1 MYRTLLCFRA
11 EPRLLNQINSGQ
23 SGFQQ
28 RSRVSGLSF
37 HLRSATPE
45 KLDILKNS
53 LGDNFVGN
61 KSCDRL
67 AMQSRQNLLH
77 FFHTSCNTNN
87 QPLSRLF
94 DRYTD
99 NSAVSYTLN
108 QDSLTIVCPTCN
120 LPNCPLFH

>member
-1 MYRTLLCFRA
+1 MYRTLLCFPA
-11 EPRLLNQINSGQ
+11 EPRLLNQIDSGQ

-28 RSRVSGLSF
+28 RSWDSELSF

-45 KLDILKNS
+45 KLDIVNNS
-53 LGDNFVGN
+53 LGDNFVGDRC
-61 KSCDRL
+61 CDRL
-67 AMQSRQNLLH
+67 PMQSRQNRLD

-94 DRYTD
+94 EPYTG
-99 NSAVSYTLN
+99 NSPVSYTLN

-120 LPNCPLFH
+120 LPNCPQFH